1 MKTCQKRAQIAQP
14 FMPKSNAHPPLILAS
29 SSPYRRL
36 LLEKLGL
43 PFHCA
48 SPDVNESRLPGE
60 APETLARR
68 LAESKARALAADFPD
83 HLVIGSDQV
92 ATVDERVL
100 GKPGG
105 REAAIEQLQL
115 AAGKAVSF
123 HTGLY
128 VWNSREQRGLGDLD
142 TTTVHFR
149 PLTRRQI
156 EAYVER
162 EAPYDCAGGFKSE
175 SLGIVLFERI
185 EGDDPNALV
194 GLPLIRLVT
203 LLQRFGVAVL

>member
-1 MKTCQKRAQIAQP
+1 MLN
-14 FMPKSNAHPPLILAS
+14 SNTNPPLVLAS

-43 PFHCA
+43 TFNCA
-48 SPDVNESRLPGE
+48 SPDVDESQRPGE
-60 APETLARR
+60 PPQELARR

-83 HLVIGSDQV
+83 HLIVGSDQV
-92 ATVDERVL
+92 ATIGGRVL

-105 REAAIEQLQL
+105 RAAAIEQLLL

-149 PLTRRQI
+149 PLTRQQI

-162 EAPYDCAGGFKSE
+162 ETPYDCAGGFKSE
-175 SLGIVLFERI
+175 SLGIVLFQRI
-185 EGDDPNALV
+185 EGEDPNALV
-194 GLPLIRLVT
+194 GLPLIRLVK
-203 LLQRFGVAVL
+203 LLEQFGVAVL

>member
-1 MKTCQKRAQIAQP
+1 
-14 FMPKSNAHPPLILAS
+14 MPNSNTHPPLVLAS

-43 PFHCA
+43 TFNCA
-48 SPDVNESRLPGE
+48 SPDVDESQRPGE
-60 APETLARR
+60 PPQELARR

-83 HLVIGSDQV
+83 HLIVGSDQV
-92 ATVDERVL
+92 ATIGGRVL

-105 REAAIEQLQL
+105 RAAAIEQLLL

-149 PLTRRQI
+149 PLTRQQI

-162 EAPYDCAGGFKSE
+162 ETPYDCAGGFKSE
-175 SLGIVLFERI
+175 SLGIVLFQRI
-185 EGDDPNALV
+185 EGEDPNALV
-194 GLPLIRLVT
+194 GLPLIRLVK
-203 LLQRFGVAVL
+203 LLEQFGVAVL

>member
-1 MKTCQKRAQIAQP
+1 
-14 FMPKSNAHPPLILAS
+14 MPNSNTNPPLVLAS

-43 PFHCA
+43 TFNCA
-48 SPDVNESRLPGE
+48 SPDVDESQRPGE
-60 APETLARR
+60 PPQELARR

-83 HLVIGSDQV
+83 HLIVGSDQV
-92 ATVDERVL
+92 ATIGGRVL

-105 REAAIEQLQL
+105 RAAAIEQLLL

-149 PLTRRQI
+149 PLTRQQI

-162 EAPYDCAGGFKSE
+162 ETPYDCAGGFKSE
-175 SLGIVLFERI
+175 SLGIVLFQRI
-185 EGDDPNALV
+185 EGEDPNALV
-194 GLPLIRLVT
+194 GLPLIRLVK
-203 LLQRFGVAVL
+203 LLEQFGVAVL